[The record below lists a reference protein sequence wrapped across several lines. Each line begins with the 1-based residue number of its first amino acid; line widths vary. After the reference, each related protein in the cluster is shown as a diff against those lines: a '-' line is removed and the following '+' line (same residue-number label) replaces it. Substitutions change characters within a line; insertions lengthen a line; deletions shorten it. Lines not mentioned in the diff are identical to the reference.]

1 MKTLASLVCLIGCG
15 ASLLGQPSQFAHLLT
30 NQTDYT
36 CGGLAYPECT
46 TWPMP
51 GKPAPEASYHDPTFG
66 TTTYRLAT
74 LPANTSGTVIPAYS
88 RVQAW
93 NSDNTLMTLV
103 ELPPTGG
110 VYLDLYDATTTPPS
124 LINRISVSS
133 GFGPDAID
141 GDALWA
147 NTNPHRIY
155 YQEPSGSGHGTE
167 LRYIDVSTCTRTN
180 CTLTPAIVH
189 TFSCNTGTDGNEF
202 PLGNNVPGNKIE
214 TGSGAQGSMFD
225 STDRYFSF
233 TCDVVQNGHRHEID
247 LIRYD
252 RQENTV
258 TYQDRW
264 YKLCPSQTPSGCRAW
279 RAAGSEDT
287 DLVRMN
293 QHPDHHYITMIW
305 QATSVALCGGKRCDC
320 PTDSSWVRS
329 CGTEV
334 YDDAYNFLGPASPG
348 NTHQDNGFDIH
359 GNPVWIGSGSY
370 TGTNKSYR
378 ALAITNLKT
387 LDSTKVVTTHILL
400 PCSFS
405 YVGPSCDRG
414 TFVGYQ
420 KPWHISGTS
429 WSGLPGWALLSTFMY
444 SGPGVGTAAKLP
456 VATTLGTGV
465 TSPGIAT
472 VRPTNM
478 ATIGPGVLSIV
489 DFGTSNEEIVTWRI
503 TNGTTATA
511 TFAKTHSATAHVQ
524 CVSCMNTGWG
534 AGELDAIKIDA
545 YAPDMSNAVIYR
557 IGRTH
562 AVRDADYNCEA
573 HATTNRNFTA
583 ILWGSSWDRDCNTD
597 SGVNGYWMKLQP

>member
-1 MKTLASLVCLIGCG
+1 MKKLALLVCLIGSS
-15 ASLLGQPSQFAHLLT
+15 ASLMGQPSQFSNLLT
-30 NQTDYT
+30 NQTDHT

-51 GKPAPEASYHDPTFG
+51 GKPAPGASYHDPTFG

-93 NSDNTLMTLV
+93 NSNNTLMTLV
-103 ELPPTGG
+103 DLPPTGG
-110 VYLDLYDATTTPPS
+110 VYLDLYDATKTPPS
-124 LINRISVSS
+124 LINRISVTS

-147 NTNPHRIY
+147 NTDPRRIY

-167 LRYIDVSTCTRTN
+167 LRYIDVSTCTRTI
-180 CTLTPAIVH
+180 CTLTPVVVH
-189 TFSCNTGTDGNEF
+189 TFSCNTGTDGKEY
-202 PLGNNVPGNKIE
+202 PLGNDVPGNKIE

-225 STDRYFSF
+225 KTDRYFSF
-233 TCDVVQNGHRHEID
+233 TCDVVENGDRHEID
-247 LIRYD
+247 FIRYD

-264 YKLCPSQTPSGCRAW
+264 YKLCPGQTPSGCRAW
-279 RAAGSEDT
+279 LAAGSKDT
-287 DLVRMN
+287 NLVRMN
-293 QHPDHHYITMIW
+293 QHPDHEYITMAW
-305 QATSVALCGGKRCDC
+305 QTTSVALCHGKRCDC
-320 PTDSSWVRS
+320 PTESSWVRS

-334 YDDAYNFLGPASPG
+334 YDDSYNFLGPASAG
-348 NTHQDNGFDIH
+348 NTHQDTGYDIH

-370 TGTNKSYR
+370 TGTIKGYR

-387 LDSTKVVTTHILL
+387 LNPTKVVTTHILL

-405 YVGPSCDRG
+405 YVGPSCDSG

-420 KPWHISGTS
+420 KPWHIAATS

-444 SGPGVGTAAKLP
+444 SGPGTGMSPKLP
-456 VATTLGTGV
+456 SATTLGAGV
-465 TSPGIAT
+465 TSPGTVT
-472 VRPTNM
+472 VRPTDM
-478 ATIGPGVLSIV
+478 TTIGPGVLSIV
-489 DFGTSNEEIVTWRI
+489 DFGTSNEEMVTWTV

-534 AGELDAIKIDA
+534 ASELDAIKIDA
-545 YAPDMSNAVIYR
+545 SAPDMSNAVIYR

-573 HATTNRNFTA
+573 HATVNRNFTA
-583 ILWGSSWDRDCNTD
+583 ILWGSSWDRDCNANSTL
-597 SGVNGYWMKLQP
+597 NGYWIKLQP